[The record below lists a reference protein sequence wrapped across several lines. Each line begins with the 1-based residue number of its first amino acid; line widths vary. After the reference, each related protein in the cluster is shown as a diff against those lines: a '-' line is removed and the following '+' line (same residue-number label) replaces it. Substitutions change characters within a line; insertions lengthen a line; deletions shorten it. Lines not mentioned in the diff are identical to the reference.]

1 MIFEVINDKGKTVMN
16 TNDLSCI
23 PNKKQLL
30 EMSTSGYKF
39 KIDGKVISKNKI
51 IEIIKER

>member
-30 EMSTSGYKF
+30 EMSMSGYKF